1 MLQLE
6 RSAGGSN
13 ITVNDHAQQQV
24 ENIQSQGDKGIEPSP
39 RKSNTSNNDEQNKS
53 SPGTGPSNSNNT
65 NTKTL
70 VNVLRQ
76 RVRSIRAAEPVTAG
90 ILTAGIPVGSPIP
103 FMIVS
108 PVGSPLPVH
117 PFVNTG
123 TPSQVQLGNEYPPH
137 RDINDNSQVQKVLG
151 ATGGIVG
158 GTNSTIRSDTN
169 TPVTSSYSDLG
180 STSAMVEGFTPDGA
194 PSTATTT
201 TLVTSSSI
209 HSQPSSSETSI
220 SHLAANSLTLNSNL
234 PPSNSEQTGS
244 VRASDPQEDIATAHY
259 PVGNFNPDSKFTF
272 TQGYVGGGNSVAGI
286 PLSTVTSGIP
296 VSVVGGRVIG
306 PGGLPI
312 TGPGGVPIT
321 IGLNGSGGVPRGGD
335 LFLMQGVAGINLDQ
349 SLLGPEDLLAVEMH
363 PNAGIADPSVS
374 NSGGNVPA
382 AGASGGSPDT
392 AAQVCHQ

>member
-1 MLQLE
+1 M
-6 RSAGGSN
+6 
-13 ITVNDHAQQQV
+13 
-24 ENIQSQGDKGIEPSP
+24 ENIQAQGDRGIEPSP
-39 RKSNTSNNDEQNKS
+39 GESNTSNKDEQNKS
-53 SPGTGPSNSNNT
+53 SPGTDPSNVNNT

-90 ILTAGIPVGSPIP
+90 ILTAGIPVGSPTP

-117 PFVNTG
+117 PLVNTG
-123 TPSQVQLGNEYPPH
+123 APSQMQLANEYPPH

-151 ATGGIVG
+151 ATAGMVVG
-158 GTNSTIRSDTN
+158 ANSTISSDTN
-169 TPVTSSYSDLG
+169 IPVTSSNSDLD

-201 TLVTSSSI
+201 TSLTSSSI
-209 HSQPSSSETSI
+209 HSQPSSSETTI
-220 SHLAANSLTLNSNL
+220 SHLAANSLKLNSNL
-234 PPSNSEQTGS
+234 PPSNSEQTDS
-244 VRASDPQEDIATAHY
+244 VGASDPQEDTKTAHY
-259 PVGNFNPDSKFTF
+259 PVRNFIPDSNKFTF
-272 TQGYVGGGNSVAGI
+272 TQGYVEGSNSVAGI

-321 IGLNGSGGVPRGGD
+321 IGLNGSGGVPRGSD

-349 SLLGPEDLLAVEMH
+349 SLLGPEDLLAMEMH
-363 PNAGIADPSVS
+363 PAAGIGDPAVS
-374 NSGGNVPA
+374 NSGGNVLA

-392 AAQVCHQ
+392 AAQVCHCESSLYRHDLNK